1 MRSPWVRGAFLALAL
16 AAAVWAV
23 AANRS
28 EAARAVRVLPAW
40 VLAVSLA
47 ASFAY
52 VAATML
58 SWRAIITAAGPLPPR
73 AARRIFYSSQIAKYL
88 PGGVWNVFAAAE
100 MGRDYAVSR
109 RRSVASLLV
118 SAGVSAVTGLLLAAG
133 ALLFGP
139 GGLWRSYWWVAPAVP
154 AGILA
159 LTPPVL
165 NRIVGAV
172 LKLARRDGLEAPLTW
187 TATLRA
193 SGWALAAWILAGG
206 QVWLL
211 LVSLGAAANA
221 ATFLLAVAGYAL
233 GWTAGFLAVVAP
245 AGAGVREVALGA
257 VLAGAVGPGALVVV
271 VLAVRLTT
279 TIADVVLGVGAS
291 LAMRKRP
298 GPPRS

>member
-88 PGGVWNVFAAAE
+88 PGGVWNVLAAAE

-187 TATLRA
+187 TAPGSWRA
-193 SGWALAAWILAGG
+193 ARCGSSSSRWAPRRTRRPSSWPSQATRSDGRPASSRSSLPRERAFGRSPWAPCWRARSARARSSSSCSRSG
-206 QVWLL
+206 
-211 LVSLGAAANA
+211 
-221 ATFLLAVAGYAL
+221 
-233 GWTAGFLAVVAP
+233 
-245 AGAGVREVALGA
+245 
-257 VLAGAVGPGALVVV
+257 
-271 VLAVRLTT
+271 
-279 TIADVVLGVGAS
+279 
-291 LAMRKRP
+291 
-298 GPPRS
+298 

>member
-88 PGGVWNVFAAAE
+88 PGGVWNVLAAAE

-118 SAGVSAVTGLLLAAG
+118 SAGVSAFTSA
-133 ALLFGP
+133 
-139 GGLWRSYWWVAPAVP
+139 
-154 AGILA
+154 
-159 LTPPVL
+159 
-165 NRIVGAV
+165 
-172 LKLARRDGLEAPLTW
+172 APL
-187 TATLRA
+187 
-193 SGWALAAWILAGG
+193 
-206 QVWLL
+206 Q
-211 LVSLGAAANA
+211 
-221 ATFLLAVAGYAL
+221 
-233 GWTAGFLAVVAP
+233 
-245 AGAGVREVALGA
+245 
-257 VLAGAVGPGALVVV
+257 
-271 VLAVRLTT
+271 RLYD
-279 TIADVVLGVGAS
+279 I
-291 LAMRKRP
+291 
-298 GPPRS
+298 